1 MPRMI
6 LVDLKGPP
14 SLPRPPYSIST
25 LKPTVLFLLAEQR
38 TLEHCQT
45 STLCTGPSRTTR
57 RKTTTTSSPSAPN
70 QSPLSLPFPSSL
82 AVRTLTTFL
91 PSCAD
96 RNDFK

>member
-25 LKPTVLFLLAEQR
+25 LKPPVLFLLAEQR

-45 STLCTGPSRTTR
+45 STLCTGSSRTR
-57 RKTTTTSSPSAPN
+57 RKTTTTSSPSARN
-70 QSPLSLPFPSSL
+70 QSPLYLPFPSSL
-82 AVRTLTTFL
+82 VVRTLTTFL